1 MSHEH
6 PQYNALLIGQG
17 PVPKGNN
24 GVFFMPRP
32 GVQTLLEQLLHTN
45 MRIIKA
51 TELKQETATMQA
63 VMYKDFL
70 HNPDPLMTS
79 LTLLVWSSD
88 LQASQAFQSPEAIP
102 IQLPTKVPV
111 TVLLVL

>member
-70 HNPDPLMTS
+70 HNPVPTDDIPH
-79 LTLLVWSSD
+79 
-88 LQASQAFQSPEAIP
+88 SPRLE
-102 IQLPTKVPV
+102 Q
-111 TVLLVL
+111 